1 MMPPAPQNLNFRTL
15 MTIDAVGGVW
25 RYALDL
31 AAGLR
36 LKGGETVF
44 VGFGPRPS
52 AAQVLEA
59 EQIGK
64 LIWCDAPLDWMAERG
79 TELQDVPGMIRD
91 LARLEMADIVHL
103 NLPSQAAGFDTDVPV
118 VVVSHSCVGTW
129 FHGVRGHEVPGPWQ
143 WQLDLNRKGFQRAD
157 VVISPSR
164 SHADL
169 LESVYGPIGRLQVVH
184 NASRVSP
191 APGCKEDL
199 IFAAG
204 RWWDDGKNGS
214 ILDAAAEHTLWPV
227 MMAGATRGPNGQSIA
242 LRHAIGREEISHE
255 EAMAAMGK
263 AGIFVSP
270 SVYEPFGLAA
280 LEAARCGCALVLADI
295 PTYRELW
302 EGVAQFVDPHDAHG
316 LVHILNRLAIDVA
329 GRARLGQLCLARSQ
343 RFTVE
348 AQTDALI
355 RVYGNLLSSVSVLGA
370 AE

>member
-1 MMPPAPQNLNFRTL
+1 MIPPVPQNLNLRVL

-31 AAGLR
+31 AVGLR
-36 LKGGETVF
+36 LLGVEPVF
-44 VGFGPRPS
+44 AGFGPRPS
-52 AAQVLEA
+52 AEQVREA

-64 LIWCDAPLDWMAERG
+64 LIWCDAPLDWMAECE
-79 TELQDVPGMIRD
+79 TELQDVPRMISD
-91 LARLEMADIVHL
+91 LARLEMADLVHL
-103 NLPSQAAGFDTDVPV
+103 NLPSQAARFDTDVPV
-118 VVVSHSCVGTW
+118 VAVSHSCVGTW
-129 FHGVRGHEVPGPWQ
+129 FHGVRGHDVPGPWQ
-143 WQLDLNRKGFQRAD
+143 WQLDLNRKGFQRSD

-184 NASRVSP
+184 NASRVPP
-191 APGCKEDL
+191 ASGRKEDL

-214 ILDAAAEHTLWPV
+214 VLDAAAEHTLWPV
-227 MMAGATRGPNGQSIA
+227 IMAGATRGPNGQSLS
-242 LRHAIGREEISHE
+242 LRHAIGREEISHA
-255 EAMAAMGK
+255 EAMTAMGK

-302 EGVAQFVDPHDAHG
+302 EGAALFVDPHDPSNLA
-316 LVHILNRLAIDVA
+316 HILNSLAVDVA
-329 GRARLGQLCLARSQ
+329 ARARLGELGLARSQ
-343 RFTVE
+343 RFTIE
-348 AQTDALI
+348 SQTDALI